1 MNAAEAGRQ
10 VCENMA
16 REVQQIAPPG
26 LGRWEPAWDI
36 VADADAEFMIALFA
50 WEDSPSEKREALVR
64 HWGDEVMARWREAI
78 KKFEEAHHAK

>member
-1 MNAAEAGRQ
+1 MNTAEAARQ

-26 LGRWEPAWDI
+26 LGLWDPAWEI

-50 WEDSPSEKREALVR
+50 WEDSPSEKLEAQVR
-64 HWGDEVMARWREAI
+64 YWGDEVMARWHEAA
-78 KKFEEAHHAK
+78 KRFEEAHHAK